1 VDTSLNDTSLNDT
14 SLNDTSLNDLTLN
27 DRVAQPG
34 YLDGLKTRP
43 LDEIR
48 SMRAECGQL
57 EAQLSYA
64 RRLVQGRLDIVQA
77 ERMRRA
83 AGMAPSDLADLV
95 AALPEMLSPRV
106 LAPRANGASRVTG
119 GHRSHDIGDQDDP
132 ELEAELD
139 AVFDGSQLVALP
151 AASDEHVA
159 SVAEKLADLERDVS
173 QRRRAALE
181 AFDTLSAEM
190 VRRFR
195 TGEAT
200 VDLLD

>member
-1 VDTSLNDTSLNDT
+1 MTM
-14 SLNDTSLNDLTLN
+14 N

-34 YLDGLKTRP
+34 YLDGLKSRP
-43 LDEIR
+43 LSEIR

-83 AGMAPSDLADLV
+83 AGMPPSDLADLV
-95 AALPEMLSPRV
+95 AAIPEMLSPRV
-106 LAPRANGASRVTG
+106 MASPTSGLRVAG
-119 GHRSHDIGDQDDP
+119 GHRSLDIGEHDDP
-132 ELEAELD
+132 VLEAELD
-139 AVFDGSQLVALP
+139 AVFAGSQLVTLP

-159 SVAEKLADLERDVS
+159 SVAEKLAELERDVS
-173 QRRRAALE
+173 QRRRAALD
-181 AFDTLSAEM
+181 AFDALSAEM

-200 VDLLD
+200 IDLLD

>member
-1 VDTSLNDTSLNDT
+1 VDISLNDISLNDST
-14 SLNDTSLNDLTLN
+14 MY

-43 LDEIR
+43 LDDVR
-48 SMRAECGQL
+48 AMRAECGQL

-83 AGMAPSDLADLV
+83 AGMPPSDLADLV
-95 AALPEMLSPRV
+95 AAIPEMLSPRV
-106 LAPRANGASRVTG
+106 LGPRGNGAARVTG
-119 GHRSHDIGDQDDP
+119 GHRSHDIGDHDDP
-132 ELEAELD
+132 VLEAELD
-139 AVFDGSQLVALP
+139 AVFDGAQLVSLP

-159 SVAEKLADLERDVS
+159 SVAEKLAELERDVS

-181 AFDTLSAEM
+181 AFDSLSAEM